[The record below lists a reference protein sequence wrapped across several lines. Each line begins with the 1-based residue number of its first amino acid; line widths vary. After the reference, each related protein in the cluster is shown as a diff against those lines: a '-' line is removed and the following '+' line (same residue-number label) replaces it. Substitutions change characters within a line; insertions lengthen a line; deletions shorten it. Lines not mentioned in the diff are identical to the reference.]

1 MNPSREV
8 KCIKLPGARHWS
20 TRIAPK
26 NRVYDPNGLSPT
38 LDTDPRL
45 YVLLYEK
52 IGRSTNET

>member
-20 TRIAPK
+20 TRIAQK

-45 YVLLYEK
+45 FVFLYEK
-52 IGRSTNET
+52 IG